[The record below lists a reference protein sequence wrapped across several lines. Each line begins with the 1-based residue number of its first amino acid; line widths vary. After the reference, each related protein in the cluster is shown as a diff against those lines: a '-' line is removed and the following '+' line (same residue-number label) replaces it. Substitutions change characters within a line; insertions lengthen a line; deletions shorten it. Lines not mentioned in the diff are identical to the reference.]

1 MRPQFPQLENP
12 GVSSASLAIMKLPMC
27 AAPANSVS
35 SSKEAAQP
43 LDRRRWL
50 ILGLLLAIT
59 TINFID
65 RQTLSVLAPQIRENL
80 HLSRVVYGR
89 IAAAFQFGMMSGEFP
104 MAWIMD
110 RWGVRL
116 GMAGAVIWWSVAT
129 GLHGFVRSGFSLGFL
144 RYWMGTGECGNYSGG
159 VKAVGAWFPASER
172 AFAVGFF
179 NSGSMIGAIVAPPL
193 VVFLAKQVGYRWAF
207 LAPALLALF
216 WAPLWLKFCKG
227 HAAGTKDFTP
237 SVDLLRH
244 RQTWAIMACRF
255 LVGPVAQF
263 YWYWI
268 FDYLVTIR
276 HMTLSQSAFAT
287 IVPFVAGGVG
297 SLAGGLA
304 AGWLLK
310 KGVSIPSARQITMY
324 VGAALCFASFAVYYA
339 PSSALCLTMV
349 GVALFGHT
357 FLSANMFAA
366 VPDMFP
372 ASAVGRV
379 TGLHGI
385 CGGLS
390 GVLFPLLTGIL
401 ADTVSYAP
409 VFALAGLM
417 PLAGVMAL
425 FALSGR
431 LKPVAL

>member
-1 MRPQFPQLENP
+1 MSAAAAKP
-12 GVSSASLAIMKLPMC
+12 VS
-27 AAPANSVS
+27 AAEVPAA
-35 SSKEAAQP
+35 KG
-43 LDRRRWL
+43 DKRRWL
-50 ILGLLLAIT
+50 ILALLLGIT

-65 RQTLSVLAPQIRENL
+65 RQTLSVLAPQIRETL
-80 HLSRVVYGR
+80 HLSRTVYGR
-89 IAAAFQFGMMSGEFP
+89 IASAFQFGMMSGEFP

-116 GMAGAVIWWSVAT
+116 GMAGAVIWWSIAT
-129 GLHGFVRSGFSLGFL
+129 GLHGFAKSGFSLGAL

-159 VKAVGAWFPASER
+159 VKTVGAWFPPAER
-172 AFAVGFF
+172 AFAIGFF

-193 VVFLAKQVGYRWAF
+193 VVYLAAKVGYRWAF
-207 LAPALLALF
+207 LVPALLALF
-216 WAPLWLKFCKG
+216 WVPLWLKYCRG
-227 HAAGTKDFTP
+227 HAAGAKDFPP
-237 SVDLLRH
+237 SLDLLQH
-244 RQTWAIMACRF
+244 RQTWAIMGCRF

-276 HMTLSQSAFAT
+276 GFSMKQVALVGG
-287 IVPFVAGGVG
+287 IPFIAGGVG

-310 KGVSIPSARQITMY
+310 RDVSVPGARQLTMY
-324 VGAALCFASFAVYYA
+324 LGAILCLASFGVYYA
-339 PSSALCLTMV
+339 PSAGLCLVMIA
-349 GVALFGHT
+349 VALFGHT
-357 FLSANMFAA
+357 FLSANMFAV

-372 ASAVGRV
+372 DPSVGRV

-401 ADTVSYAP
+401 ADKVSYAP
-409 VFALAGLM
+409 VFALAAVM
-417 PLAGVMAL
+417 PMAGVILL
-425 FALSGR
+425 FFVSQR
-431 LKPVAL
+431 LKPVVLQ

>member
-1 MRPQFPQLENP
+1 
-12 GVSSASLAIMKLPMC
+12 MC

-193 VVFLAKQVGYRWAF
+193 VVFLAQRRLAAPPPNVGDYGVPFSGGSGGAV
-207 LAPALLALF
+207 LLVL
-216 WAPLWLKFCKG
+216 
-227 HAAGTKDFTP
+227 DFRLP
-237 SVDLLRH
+237 CHHSPYD
-244 RQTWAIMACRF
+244 
-255 LVGPVAQF
+255 
-263 YWYWI
+263 
-268 FDYLVTIR
+268 
-276 HMTLSQSAFAT
+276 AFAKC
-287 IVPFVAGGVG
+287 FRHDRAFCCWWCGFARWRAGR
-297 SLAGGLA
+297 GLA
-304 AGWLLK
+304 AEKRRLDSKCTPNYDVCWGRAVFRKFRGLLC
-310 KGVSIPSARQITMY
+310 SQ
-324 VGAALCFASFAVYYA
+324 
-339 PSSALCLTMV
+339 
-349 GVALFGHT
+349 FGP
-357 FLSANMFAA
+357 
-366 VPDMFP
+366 VPDYGGRRSFWTHVP
-372 ASAVGRV
+372 LGQHVRRSAGYV
-379 TGLHGI
+379 
-385 CGGLS
+385 S
-390 GVLFPLLTGIL
+390 GVRSRAGDRLARNLRRPIGRSVSLAHWDSGGYGFLCARLRTGWFN
-401 ADTVSYAP
+401 A
-409 VFALAGLM
+409 AGRRHG
-417 PLAGVMAL
+417 AVRFERSAETGGIVT
-425 FALSGR
+425 
-431 LKPVAL
+431 